1 MSKRNSRKYNRNE
14 QVLRT
19 VAWAAVVIT
28 FAMASHPGT
37 SDDWR
42 IIGVMF
48 AAMLGATLVLTRDP
62 GPRR

>member
-1 MSKRNSRKYNRNE
+1 MSNRERRKYNRNE

-19 VAWAAVVIT
+19 IAWAVVVIA
-28 FAMASHPGT
+28 FAMASHPAT